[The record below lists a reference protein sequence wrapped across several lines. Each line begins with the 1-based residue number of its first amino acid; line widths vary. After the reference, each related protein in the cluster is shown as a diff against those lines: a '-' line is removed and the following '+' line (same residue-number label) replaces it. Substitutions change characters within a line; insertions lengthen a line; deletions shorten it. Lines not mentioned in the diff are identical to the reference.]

1 MGVLDLDVL
10 MVADPRFPGGTST
23 ALIAEARALIAAGYR
38 TGLLA
43 MTSDLLPVRR
53 PPHPGVAD
61 LIGTGGLIAVPP
73 GTPVTARLA
82 CIHHPTVLSD
92 WPAGPCAV
100 RAGQTV
106 IVAHH
111 PPVDATGAVQYDTT
125 RIGEVAADL
134 FGPAVWAPVG
144 PAARAAFAALP
155 AALPLTP
162 ADWVNVIDPSG
173 WPGARAAPLSARAT
187 IGRHSRPGRDKW
199 PDTRA
204 DLLAAYPD
212 APDIRVRL
220 MGWDAGLDRDLGPR
234 PAGWQVL
241 PFGAMPVA
249 RFLTSIDYFSYY
261 HGAAW
266 IEAFGRAPLEAM
278 ASGLPCLL
286 PPSFADLFH
295 EGAIYSEPEGVADIV
310 RRLHGDPA
318 AWAQQSARAVAVVAD
333 LYGPARAVARVA
345 ERIGPPD
352 RTMPRPATPRRTAA
366 PPETR
371 VLYLTSN
378 GIGMGHLTRCL
389 ATARRLPA
397 GVRPVILS
405 MSRAFDVVRAQ
416 GIAAGYLP
424 YWRSTGLDEATWHD
438 SLADEIDEAIRFWQ
452 PGAVVFDGNLPYAG
466 LMDGLARHPA
476 VWTVWQRRA
485 MWPAGAGADAL
496 WVGRTFDAVIE
507 PGELAAAFDPGLT
520 VPQRDVTLVV
530 PPVTFLRA
538 GEALVPGAARAA
550 VGLDPARPAVIL
562 QLGSG
567 NNFALGPLRAAVL
580 EAIRALPGDR
590 RPQIV
595 HADWRISAVAAD
607 LPADVIRLDTFPVA
621 RLLGAFDWAVA
632 LAGYNTFHEN
642 IAAGLPTLWLAND
655 SPEQDRQDLRAA
667 HAARRGLGLAARTG
681 DAQGILRG
689 VEALSD
695 PRRRAM
701 IRAACAA
708 LPPDNGADAAAA
720 WLASLARMAK
730 PHRLTVRAAGPGI
743 GIPADR
749 PVALSEPAEPSG
761 TEPAALT

>member
-1 MGVLDLDVL
+1 VGVLDLDVL
-10 MVADPRFPGGTST
+10 LVADPRFPGGTST
-23 ALIAEARALIAAGYR
+23 ALVAEARALLAAGYS

-43 MTSDLLPVRR
+43 MPSDLLPARR
-53 PPHPGVAD
+53 PPHPAIRD
-61 LIGTGGLIAVPP
+61 LCRDGGLVTVPA
-73 GTPVTARLA
+73 GTPVSARLA
-82 CIHHPTVLSD
+82 CVHHPTVLSD
-92 WPAGPCAV
+92 WPAGPFPV
-100 RAGQTV
+100 RAAQTV

-111 PPVDATGAVQYDTT
+111 PPVDAAGTVQYDSA
-125 RIGEVAADL
+125 RIGQVAADL
-134 FGPAVWAPVG
+134 FGPVAWAPVG

-155 AALPLTP
+155 VALPLTP
-162 ADWVNVIDPSG
+162 TDWVNVIDPSD
-173 WPGARAAPLSARAT
+173 WAGARSGPLSARAT
-187 IGRHSRPGRDKW
+187 IGRHSRPGRTKW

-220 MGWDAGLDRDLGPR
+220 MGWDAGLDAAYGPR

-261 HGAAW
+261 HGSSW

-286 PPSFADLFH
+286 PPSFADLFQ
-295 EGAIYSEPEGVADIV
+295 EGAIYTAPDGVADTV
-310 RRLHGDPA
+310 RRLHTDPA
-318 AWAQQSARAVAVVAD
+318 AWARQSARAVAVVAD

-345 ERIGPPD
+345 ERIGPP
-352 RTMPRPATPRRTAA
+352 RPASARRPPRA
-366 PPETR
+366 PEAR

-389 ATARRLPA
+389 ASARRLPA
-397 GVRPVILS
+397 GVKPVILS
-405 MSRAFDVVRAQ
+405 MSRAFGVVRDQ

-424 YWRSTGLDEATWHD
+424 YWRSTGLDETTWHA

-452 PGAVVFDGNLPYAG
+452 PGAVVFDGNLPYQG
-466 LMDGLARHPA
+466 LMDGLARHPG
-476 VWTVWQRRA
+476 VWSVWQRRA

-496 WVGRTFDAVIE
+496 WVGRDFDAVIE

-520 VPQRDVTLVV
+520 VPLRDTTLAV

-538 GEALVPGAARAA
+538 GEALAPAAARTV
-550 VGLDPARPAVIL
+550 VGLDAARPAVIL

-567 NNFALGPLRAAVL
+567 NNFALAGLRHL
-580 EAIRALPGDR
+580 LLDALRSLPADR
-590 RPQIV
+590 RPQVV
-595 HADWRISAVAAD
+595 HADWRISAVASD

-621 RLLGAFDWAVA
+621 RLLPAFDWAIA

-642 IAAGLPTLWLAND
+642 LAAGLPTLWLSND

-667 HAARRGLGLAARTG
+667 HAARRGVGLAARTS
-681 DAQGILRG
+681 DAQGILRAIA
-689 VEALSD
+689 ALAD
-695 PRRRAM
+695 PARRRL
-701 IRAACAA
+701 IRAACTA
-708 LPPDNGADAAAA
+708 LPQDNGADEVAV

-730 PHRLTVRAAGPGI
+730 PHRLTIRCTDPAPEPTAAESSPA
-743 GIPADR
+743 PADA
-749 PVALSEPAEPSG
+749 P
-761 TEPAALT
+761 

>member
-1 MGVLDLDVL
+1 VGVLDLDVL
-10 MVADPRFPGGTST
+10 LVADPRFPGGTST
-23 ALIAEARALIAAGYR
+23 ALISEARALVAAGYR
-38 TGLLA
+38 TGFLA
-43 MTSDLLPVRR
+43 MASDLLPVRR
-53 PPHPGVAD
+53 APHPGIAD
-61 LIGTGGLIAVPP
+61 LIGAGGLVAVPP

-92 WPAGPCAV
+92 WPAGPCTV

-111 PPVDATGAVQYDTT
+111 PPVDATGAVQYDTA
-125 RIGEVAADL
+125 RIGQVAADL

-144 PAARAAFAALP
+144 PAARAAFAGLP

-162 ADWVNVIDPSG
+162 ADWVNVIDPSD

-199 PDTRA
+199 PDTRD

-220 MGWDAGLDRDLGPR
+220 MGWDAGLDKDLGPR

-249 RFLTSIDYFSYY
+249 RFLTSVDYFSHY
-261 HGAAW
+261 HSAAW

-286 PPSFADLFH
+286 PPSFANLFH
-295 EGAIYSEPEGVADIV
+295 EGAIYTAPEGVADTV
-310 RRLHGDPA
+310 RRLHADPA
-318 AWAQQSARAVAVVAD
+318 AWARQSARAVAVVTD

-345 ERIGPPD
+345 ERIGPP
-352 RTMPRPATPRRTAA
+352 PPATVRRA
-366 PPETR
+366 PPPLEAR

-424 YWRSTGLDEATWHD
+424 YWRSTGLDEIAWHG
-438 SLADEIDEAIRFWQ
+438 SLADEIDEAIRFWR
-452 PGAVVFDGNLPYAG
+452 PGAVVFDGNLPYEG
-466 LMDGLARHPA
+466 LVNGLARHPS
-476 VWTVWQRRA
+476 VWSVWQRRA

-496 WVGRTFDAVIE
+496 WVGRAFDAVIE

-520 VPQRDVTLVV
+520 VPLRDSALTV
-530 PPVTFLRA
+530 PPITFLRH
-538 GEALVPGAARAA
+538 GEALAPGAARAV

-567 NNFALGPLRAAVL
+567 NNLALGPLRATIL
-580 EAIRALPGDR
+580 DAIRDLPGDR

-642 IAAGLPTLWLAND
+642 IAARLPTLWLSND

-667 HAARRGLGLAARTG
+667 HAARRGLGLSARTG
-681 DAQGILRG
+681 DTQGILRG
-689 VEALSD
+689 IEALSD
-695 PRRRAM
+695 PRQRAM
-701 IRAACAA
+701 MRTACLA
-708 LPPDNGADAAAA
+708 LPQDNGADAAAT

-730 PHRLTVRAAGPGI
+730 PHRLTVRAA
-743 GIPADR
+743 
-749 PVALSEPAEPSG
+749 EPEAPIAA
-761 TEPAALT
+761 TEPAAPSELDGTVPADST